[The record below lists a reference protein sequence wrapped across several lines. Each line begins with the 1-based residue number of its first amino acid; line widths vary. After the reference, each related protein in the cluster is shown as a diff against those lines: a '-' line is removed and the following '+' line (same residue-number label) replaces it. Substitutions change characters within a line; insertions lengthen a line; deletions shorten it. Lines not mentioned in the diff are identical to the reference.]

1 MSFYK
6 EGIEKTPIVGDI
18 KILEKIT
25 ECEDEF
31 SFPILSSRDYQAIK
45 NIIKAYKEKEIE
57 TKKDKET
64 IAKLSY
70 ELGKYQEKSKEYE
83 AVIEEMAKY
92 IKEPYF
98 LNIFGSRKPKI
109 EIIKEYFKNKVKEK
123 K

>member
-45 NIIKAYKEKEIE
+45 NIIKAYK
-57 TKKDKET
+57 
-64 IAKLSY
+64 
-70 ELGKYQEKSKEYE
+70 
-83 AVIEEMAKY
+83 
-92 IKEPYF
+92 
-98 LNIFGSRKPKI
+98 
-109 EIIKEYFKNKVKEK
+109 
-123 K
+123 